1 MKNLKK
7 VLAFVTMITM
17 LLSVAVSAGTLYPD
31 VDDAASYAEA
41 VTTLNALDIM
51 IGDENGK
58 FNPDASITRAEAAA
72 IVTRMKALSGAASA
86 AGGTKF
92 TDVAADHWAAG
103 YVNLAEQSGIING
116 YGDGTFGPSDAVTYE
131 QIIKMIVAALGRS
144 PEAETK
150 GGYPSGYLIVAS
162 QERITNGVTVTPGA
176 PAPRAAVAR
185 LAFNALE
192 VKTMEQVTF
201 KVGEEEYQVVNKT
214 LLKDYLKVV
223 KFEGIVDG
231 TYLTAATIDTED
243 NKISLDVTK
252 VNGYAVTTTEGA
264 AYYTD
269 LYPAEGL
276 AEGDTDAASL
286 IGKSVS
292 AYAKEDEETNE
303 MVLIGIA
310 EKSGRNKELVL
321 DESQIET
328 YEANLIEYF
337 QNPSDSKKTKAEIA
351 DADEIIW
358 IYNNGY
364 DVEAGLVHEFLED
377 VVEGE
382 DVFGTVTLIDYDNDE
397 IYEVIKLMQATGNY
411 VVGEVNAT
419 AKSLDDREGNNI
431 PIDVEDENIVTVL
444 YNAEGAVID
453 FADIAADNVITL
465 YENANGLV
473 AAYVSDVVVTGTVK
487 EENSL
492 TGVYTIDS
500 ADYKIAYVGGVAEE
514 TLNVGEEGKFY
525 VNVEGKIVD
534 KVATASVGTYAY
546 LFKALSTS
554 NINGESIEM
563 KFLTSEGAWETK
575 TLAAK
580 VSVKIG
586 AADATAVTIATAAD
600 DAFAPLMVKSGD
612 DFVATS
618 DANARVFQFATNSA
632 GQINKL
638 FIPSGATGNEEV
650 ISLDKST
657 SAEAKEYN
665 AGKNKVGTIYLN
677 DETTVFSVPTVAS
690 EDEDDYTVTKVS
702 ALFVDGS
709 SYKIDAY
716 DIANNIP
723 SLVVAYDAS
732 ADILQGTKLLVITK
746 ISDIN
751 NAANVA
757 VKKVYGYQEG
767 AEVSG
772 VTSEELSVVDRAGNP
787 TTLAV
792 GDVAIF
798 SLNGD
803 GEIDKVQV
811 LMSRGEAEGIIAA
824 NGNGFAA
831 INETDADELAVDYF
845 GFVAKKA
852 NGLLYLDESYK
863 WEDSRDALID
873 IDGEEEVALAI
884 GSAKDVNVYE
894 INLNNAKKT
903 TQVLKGI
910 SYINAEDRDGK
921 ESHWAYVRVYDDA
934 IVDIVVYRTT
944 NVALDYSFDAT
955 YYADAAAATTALGAP
970 ADEKTVVVA
979 FEEAVKAGEYWLT
992 ISNGETT
999 YGIMAVSDGTMTKAG
1014 LSFIVQGMFE
1024 AWPEGVT
1031 GIAAGSW
1038 NVALYEYID
1047 ADNASY
1053 EGAEVLAVDTFTV
1066 A

>member
-51 IGDENGK
+51 IGDENGN

-185 LAFNALE
+185 LVFNALE
-192 VKTMEQVTF
+192 VNTMEQVTF

-243 NKISLDVTK
+243 DKISLDVTK
-252 VNGYAVTTTEGA
+252 VNGYAVSTTEGA

-269 LYPAEGL
+269 LYPSEGL

-328 YEANLIEYF
+328 YTDNLLEYF
-337 QNPSDSKKTKAEIA
+337 AKSTDSKKTKVELA
-351 DADEIIW
+351 DADDIIW

-364 DVEAGLVHEFLED
+364 DAADGLVDAFLED
-377 VVEGE
+377 VVADE

-397 IYEVIKLMQATGNY
+397 IYDVIKLMQATANY

-431 PIDVEDENIVTVL
+431 PIDVEDEDIVTVL
-444 YNAEGAVID
+444 YNADGAVID
-453 FADIAADNVITL
+453 FADIAAENVITL

-473 AAYVSDVVVTGTVK
+473 AAYVSDVVVTGTVG
-487 EENSL
+487 EENSV
-492 TGVYTIDS
+492 TGFYTIGD
-500 ADYKIAYVGGVAEE
+500 ADYKIAYVGGAAEE
-514 TLNVGEEGKFY
+514 TLSVGDEGKFY

-534 KVATASVGTYAY
+534 KVATAAVGTYAY
-546 LFKALSTS
+546 LFKALSMS
-554 NINGESIEM
+554 DINGDSIEM
-563 KFLTSEGAWETK
+563 KFLTSDGAWETK

-586 AADATAVTIATAAD
+586 AADATTVTITSAAT
-600 DAFAPLMVKSGD
+600 DAFAPLMVWNAGESTYE
-612 DFVATS
+612 AAS
-618 DANARVFQFATNSA
+618 DATARVFQYTTNSA

-638 FIPSGATGNEEV
+638 FIANGAAGNDEI

-657 SAEAKEYN
+657 AEAKEYS
-665 AGKNKVGTIYLN
+665 ASKNKVGSIYLN
-677 DETTVFSVPTVAS
+677 DETKIFSVPTVVS

-772 VTSEELSVVDRAGNP
+772 VTSEDLSVVDRAGDP

-824 NGNGFAA
+824 NGDGFAA
-831 INETDADELAVDYF
+831 INETDLDLLAVDYF

-863 WEDSRDALID
+863 WEGSRDALVD
-873 IDGEEEVALAI
+873 IDGEEVALAI
-884 GSAKDVNVYE
+884 GSAKGVNVYE
-894 INLNNAKKT
+894 INLNNSNKT
-903 TQVLKGI
+903 TQVLKGV
-910 SYINAEDRDGK
+910 SYIDAEDRAGK
-921 ESHWAYVRVYDDA
+921 DSHWAYVRVYDDA

-1014 LSFIVQGMFE
+1014 LSFVVEGMFE
-1024 AWPEGVT
+1024 AWPDGVS
-1031 GIAAGSW
+1031 GIAAGTW
-1038 NVALYEYID
+1038 YVELYDYID

-1053 EGAEVLAVDTFTV
+1053 EGAEVLAGASFTV